1 MTKNTYFYKGIK
13 PELFEIKKFIKL
25 KIIMAITL
33 EKVLGY
39 MIYKPGVKSANFLIF
54 IIELI

>member
-1 MTKNTYFYKGIK
+1 
-13 PELFEIKKFIKL
+13 
-25 KIIMAITL
+25 MAITL